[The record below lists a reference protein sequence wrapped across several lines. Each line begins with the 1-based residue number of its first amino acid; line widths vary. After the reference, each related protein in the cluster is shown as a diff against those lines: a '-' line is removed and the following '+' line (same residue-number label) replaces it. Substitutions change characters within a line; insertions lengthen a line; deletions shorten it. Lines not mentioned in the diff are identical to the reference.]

1 MMNKIN
7 YSIVPCTEN
16 YFEQVIKGI
25 EIMQLDNRELKMND
39 FWVALVENTI
49 LAGFGRIRKY
59 SNAAEVCSVGVFEKY
74 RNNGIGKSIIQ
85 QLIYNFTIIQK
96 NTLPIYVVTI
106 IPKYFEKL
114 GFEIIKEASYP
125 KEIYDKWLYCVSEL
139 PVPEEYVIMRFN
151 HLSPNL

>member
-1 MMNKIN
+1 MNKIN

-39 FWVALVENTI
+39 FLIALVESSI

-59 SNAAEVCSVGVFEKY
+59 TNVAEVCSVGVFEKY

-114 GFEIIKEASYP
+114 GFEIVKEASYP

>member
-1 MMNKIN
+1 MNKIN

-39 FWVALVENTI
+39 FLIALVENNI

-59 SNAAEVCSVGVFEKY
+59 TNVAEVCSVGVFEKY
-74 RNNGIGKSIIQ
+74 RNNGIGKSITQ

-106 IPKYFEKL
+106 ISKYFEKL
-114 GFEIIKEASYP
+114 GFEIAKEASYL
-125 KEIYDKWLYCVSEL
+125 KEIYDEWLYCVSEL
-139 PVPEEYVIMRFN
+139 PVPKEYVIMRFN
-151 HLSPNL
+151 HQSPNL